1 MRTGPGRWG
10 IPFLAAILLGG
21 AALAQA
27 PATTTAE
34 PVACG
39 APAARDDGWPIT
51 APAEQGLDP
60 GLLCGLVARLEAPDR
75 PNLHGVLVARHGRL
89 VFEHYAAGEDER
101 WARPLGRV
109 EHGPDILHDQRSVSK
124 SVTALLVGIAVGRGV
139 LDVEA
144 PVTGFFPEYA
154 DLRTPERDRIL
165 VRHLLTMSPG
175 LAWEEEQRPYGAP
188 LNSAAVMA
196 RSPEPY
202 RFVLEQP
209 VVAPPGAQYNYNS
222 GATALLG
229 KIVSKA
235 VDAPLEE
242 FARTALFEP
251 LGIAAFEWGRLRN
264 GDAGAAWGL
273 RLRPR
278 DMAKIGQLVLN
289 EGAWNGRQVVP
300 AAWVREMT
308 APRITGQ
315 GTFLYGYQWWL
326 GRSFANG
333 RELRWAAAVGLGGQR
348 IFVVPDLK
356 LVAVVTAGL
365 YASRTQMSATLAVL
379 NQAILPAA
387 KPSE

>member
-1 MRTGPGRWG
+1 MRTAGFLGVPL
-10 IPFLAAILLGG
+10 LAAALLWGG
-21 AALAQA
+21 VAPAQA
-27 PATTTAE
+27 PAAE
-34 PVACG
+34 PAACG
-39 APAARDDGWPIT
+39 APAARDDGWAVARP
-51 APAEQGLDP
+51 EDEGLDP
-60 GLLCGLVARLEAPDR
+60 GPLCGLAVRLAAPDR
-75 PNLHGVLVARHGRL
+75 PNLHSVLVARHGRL

-101 WARPLGRV
+101 WGRPLGRV
-109 EHGPDILHDQRSVSK
+109 EHGPDDLHDQRSVSK
-124 SVTALLVGIAVGRGV
+124 SVTALLAGIAVGRG
-139 LDVEA
+139 LLPGIDG
-144 PVTGFFPEYA
+144 PVMDFFPEYA
-154 DLRTPERDRIL
+154 DLRTPERGRIL

-175 LAWEEEQRPYGAP
+175 LAWEEEQRPYGDP
-188 LNSAAVMA
+188 LNSAALMA

-235 VDAPLEE
+235 VNAPLEE

-251 LGIAAFEWGRLRN
+251 LGITALEWGRLRN
-264 GDAGAAWGL
+264 GDVGAAWGL

-289 EGAWNGRQVVP
+289 EGVWNGRQVVP

-308 APRITGQ
+308 VPRITGQ

-348 IFVVPDLK
+348 IYVVPDLK

-387 KPSE
+387 KSLE